1 MATLPTLQEVDVS
14 DPARTVKPIDDVTPQ
29 MRFNLAVGVIGGL
42 GLLLL
47 GAAVNYQWHADAQAA
62 GIWSFTKAG
71 VFPLLASVIGYYFR
85 GTRG

>member
-1 MATLPTLQEVDVS
+1 MASLQEVDVS
-14 DPARTVKPIDDVTPQ
+14 DPSRVVKPIDDVTPK

-42 GLLLL
+42 GLLMIC
-47 GAAVNYQWHADAQAA
+47 AAVNYQWHADQQAA

-85 GTRG
+85 STRG

>member
-1 MATLPTLQEVDVS
+1 MTSLKEVDVS
-14 DPARTVKPIDDVTPQ
+14 DPGNVVKPIDDVTPG
-29 MRFNLAVGVIGGL
+29 MRFNLAVGIIAGL
-42 GLLLL
+42 ILLMIC
-47 GAAVNYQWHADAQAA
+47 AAVNYQWHADTQAA